1 MLVRPTDQRAN
12 KARMSRSR
20 QQYAIPLYADNA
32 LPASIIA
39 YMTAT
44 PPRGLDADLA
54 RKRLHE
60 EGPNE
65 LGLSQ
70 RRTLR
75 DILLDVL
82 REPMFLL
89 LLGAGAIYFAM
100 GDSHEALILLTF
112 VFIIMGMT
120 AIQERRTDN
129 ALAALRD
136 MSSPRA
142 LVIRSGEAQRI
153 AGRDVVREDVL
164 VLAEGDRI
172 PADGTLLEA
181 HELATNESMLTGE
194 SESVTKKSGDMVYA
208 GTLVVAGQ
216 GVVLVTATA
225 HRTEM
230 GRIGKSLDSIAITPS
245 PLREEMGRL
254 TRRLAS
260 FGIAL
265 SCGLVLLFWL
275 LRGGWM
281 DALLAGIALA
291 MSLLPQEFAVIM
303 IIFMAMAARRL
314 AAQQVLT
321 RRLNSIETLG
331 ETSVLCVD
339 KTGTLTENRM
349 RVAVLYTD
357 RQAMDVGQPL
367 STSGASGA
375 SGTVTQSIA
384 LAEPLPDPHLELLEY
399 AVLASEISPH
409 DPMEQAFHHMAGVHL
424 SETNRLHPD
433 WHLAREYELS
443 PQLFAMTHLWQSGL
457 GLHDIVA
464 AKGAPEAVAELC
476 TLSDALRDE
485 IAVQA
490 AAMADRGLRV
500 LGVAKAV
507 HLCGHPWP
515 EHQQAFD
522 FQWLGLIALAD
533 PLREEVP
540 NAVAQCLRAGIR
552 VVMITGDHPRTAQAI
567 ARQAGIHSE
576 GIITGSEII
585 NLSQDQLAERAA
597 RINIFARIRPAQK
610 LALVEALKAQGHV
623 VAMTGDGVN
632 DAPALKAAHIGI
644 AMGQR
649 GTDVAREAASLVLL
663 KDDFNSI
670 VQAIRMGR
678 RTFANMRQAMI
689 YTLAVHIPIAGLALL
704 PVLFGLPLILAPLH
718 IAFLEL
724 VIDPACSIVFEA
736 EEADAD
742 LMNRPPRR
750 DDEALLSAQHIVRG
764 LAYGSLTTVVI
775 FGIYAWLLSQGMTG
789 ATAAT
794 AAFVILVTANAVL
807 ILPSRSA
814 RYEWRQLCS
823 PLTPTSIWV
832 LGVTLMALIA
842 ITCVPVLAQPF
853 RFGSVSVQVWL
864 SCFVCGLLF
873 LPGFQLIKKT
883 ARLVDR
889 SIRASQNR

>member
-1 MLVRPTDQRAN
+1 MRENLTDQRVGSAS
-12 KARMSRSR
+12 MSTSR
-20 QQYAIPLYADNA
+20 PQSETLLYADNA
-32 LPASIIA
+32 LTASILTD
-39 YMTAT
+39 MTAT
-44 PPRGLDADLA
+44 LPRGLDDDLA
-54 RKRLHE
+54 HKRLRE

-70 RRTLR
+70 RRTLL
-75 DILLDVL
+75 DILLEVL

-112 VFIIMGMT
+112 VFMIMGMT
-120 AIQERRTDN
+120 AFQERRTDN

-142 LVIRSGEAQRI
+142 LVIRSGEALRI

-164 VLAEGDRI
+164 ILAEGDRI
-172 PADGTLLEA
+172 PADGLLIDA

-194 SESVTKKSGDMVYA
+194 SESVMKKSGDKVYA

-216 GVVLVTATA
+216 GVIEVTATA
-225 HRTEM
+225 HHTEM
-230 GRIGKSLDSIAITPS
+230 GRIGKSLESIAITPS

-254 TRRLAS
+254 TRRLAT

-275 LRGGWM
+275 LRGGWL

-357 RQAMDVGQPL
+357 NRAIDVSLPL
-367 STSGASGA
+367 SASLSA
-375 SGTVTQSIA
+375 
-384 LAEPLPDPHLELLEY
+384 PLPDTHLELLEY
-399 AVLASEISPH
+399 AVLASEITPH
-409 DPMEQAFHHMAGVHL
+409 DPMEQAFHRMASAHL
-424 SETNRLHPD
+424 SDTNRLHPD
-433 WHLAREYELS
+433 WRLAREYELS
-443 PQLFAMTHLWQSGL
+443 PQLLAMTHLWQSGL

-476 TLSDALRDE
+476 ALSEILRDE
-485 IAVQA
+485 IAAQA
-490 AAMADRGLRV
+490 AAMADQGLRV
-500 LGVAKAV
+500 LGVAKAR
-507 HLCGHPWP
+507 HLCEHPWP
-515 EHQQAFD
+515 EQQQAFD
-522 FQWLGLIALAD
+522 FEWMGLIALAD

-540 NAVAQCLRAGIR
+540 DAVAQCLRAGIR
-552 VVMITGDHPRTAQAI
+552 VVMITGDHPRTALAI
-567 ARQAGIHSE
+567 ARQAGIQST
-576 GIITGSEII
+576 GIIIGNEIMGM
-585 NLSQDQLAERAA
+585 SQDELAHRAA
-597 RINIFARIRPAQK
+597 TINVFARIRPAQK

-663 KDDFNSI
+663 KDDFDSI

-742 LMNRPPRR
+742 LMAHPPRHS
-750 DDEALLSAQHIVRG
+750 DEALLSGQHIVRG
-764 LAYGSLTTVVI
+764 VVYGSLTTTVI
-775 FGIYAWLLSQGMTG
+775 FGIYAWLLSHEFAA

-794 AAFVILVTANAVL
+794 AAFVILVTANAAL

-814 RYEWRQLCS
+814 RKEWQRLWYQ
-823 PLTPTSIWV
+823 LTPTSLWV
-832 LGVTLMALIA
+832 LGITLLALAA
-842 ITCVPVLAQPF
+842 ITCIPVLAQPF
-853 RFGSVSVQVWL
+853 RFTPMSAQAWLGSF
-864 SCFVCGLLF
+864 FVGLLM
-873 LPGFQLIKKT
+873 LPCFQVIKNIGLHFS
-883 ARLVDR
+883 RR
-889 SIRASQNR
+889 

>member
-1 MLVRPTDQRAN
+1 
-12 KARMSRSR
+12 
-20 QQYAIPLYADNA
+20 
-32 LPASIIA
+32 
-39 YMTAT
+39 MT
-44 PPRGLDADLA
+44 PSLPRGLDADFA

-70 RRTLR
+70 RRTLS
-75 DILLDVL
+75 DILLEVV

-112 VFIIMGMT
+112 VFMIMGMT
-120 AIQERRTDN
+120 AFQERRTDN

-142 LVIRSGEAQRI
+142 LVIRSGETLRI

-164 VLAEGDRI
+164 LLAEGDRI
-172 PADGTLLEA
+172 PADGLLIDA

-194 SESVTKKSGDMVYA
+194 SESVMKKSGDKVYA

-216 GVVLVTATA
+216 GAVQVTATA
-225 HRTEM
+225 HHTEM
-230 GRIGKSLDSIAITPS
+230 GRIGKSLESIAITPS

-254 TRRLAS
+254 TRRLATFS
-260 FGIAL
+260 IAL
-265 SCGLVLLFWL
+265 SCWLVLLFWL
-275 LRGGWM
+275 LRGGWL

-314 AAQQVLT
+314 AAQKVLT

-349 RVAVLYTD
+349 RVAVLCAD
-357 RQAMDVGQPL
+357 NRAIDVSQPL
-367 STSGASGA
+367 SGSLSGSLSAS
-375 SGTVTQSIA
+375 
-384 LAEPLPDPHLELLEY
+384 LPDTHLELLEY
-399 AVLASEISPH
+399 AILASEIAPH
-409 DPMEQAFHHMAGVHL
+409 DPMEQAFHRMAGAHL
-424 SETNRLHPD
+424 SDTNRLHPD
-433 WHLAREYELS
+433 WRLAREYELS
-443 PQLFAMTHLWQSGL
+443 PQLLAMTHLWQSGF
-457 GLHDIVA
+457 GLHDVVA

-476 TLSDALRDE
+476 ALSENLHDE
-485 IAVQA
+485 IATQA
-490 AAMADRGLRV
+490 AAMADQGLRV

-507 HLCGHPWP
+507 HIAGHPWP
-515 EHQQAFD
+515 ENQQAFD

-567 ARQAGIHSE
+567 ARQAGIQSE
-576 GIITGSEII
+576 GIITGSEI
-585 NLSQDQLAERAA
+585 LGMSQDELADRAA
-597 RINIFARIRPAQK
+597 TINIFARIRPAQK

-663 KDDFNSI
+663 KDDFDSI

-750 DDEALLSAQHIVRG
+750 SDEALLSGQYIWRSV
-764 LAYGSLTTVVI
+764 AYGSLTTVFI
-775 FGIYAWLLSQGMTG
+775 FSIYAWLLSQEIAA

-794 AAFVILVTANAVL
+794 AAFVILVTANSAL

-814 RYEWRQLCS
+814 RTEWHRLWYH
-823 PLTPTSIWV
+823 LTPTSVWV
-832 LGVTLMALIA
+832 LGITLLALVA
-842 ITCVPVLAQPF
+842 ITCIPVLAQPF
-853 RFGSVSVQVWL
+853 RFTPMSGQAWLGS
-864 SCFVCGLLF
+864 FFIGLLL
-873 LPGFQLIKKT
+873 LPCFNIIKKIEPNFSL
-883 ARLVDR
+883 R
-889 SIRASQNR
+889 

>member
-1 MLVRPTDQRAN
+1 MPMTLPDNLAGGTGTSPLQKQRD
-12 KARMSRSR
+12 S
-20 QQYAIPLYADNA
+20 PLYADNA
-32 LPASIIA
+32 LPASIIPD
-39 YMTAT
+39 MTPT

-54 RKRLHE
+54 RTRLHE

-120 AIQERRTDN
+120 AFQERRTDN

-164 VLAEGDRI
+164 LLAEGDRV
-172 PADGTLLEA
+172 PADGLLLDA

-194 SESVTKKSGDMVYA
+194 SESVMKKSGDQVYA

-216 GVVLVTATA
+216 GVVQVTATA

-230 GRIGKSLDSIAITPS
+230 GRIGKSLENIAITPS

-254 TRRLAS
+254 TRRLAT
-260 FGIAL
+260 FGVAL

-275 LRGGWM
+275 LRGGWL
-281 DALLAGIALA
+281 DALLAGISLA

-357 RQAMDVGQPL
+357 HQAIHVSQSL
-367 STSGASGA
+367 FTSRSLP
-375 SGTVTQSIA
+375 QSIT
-384 LAEPLPDPHLELLEY
+384 LSETLPDTHLELLEY

-409 DPMEQAFHHMAGVHL
+409 DPMEQAFHHMAGMHL

-433 WHLAREYELS
+433 WRLAREYELS
-443 PQLFAMTHLWQSGL
+443 PQLLAMTHLWQSGL
-457 GLHDIVA
+457 GLHDVVA

-476 TLSDALRDE
+476 ALSEALRDE
-485 IAVQA
+485 IAAQA
-490 AAMADRGLRV
+490 AAMADQGLRV

-585 NLSQDQLAERAA
+585 SLSQDELAERAA

-649 GTDVAREAASLVLL
+649 GTDVAREAAALVLL

-724 VIDPACSIVFEA
+724 VIDPACSVVFEA

-742 LMNRPPRR
+742 LMNRPPRHS
-750 DDEALLSAQHIVRG
+750 DEALLSAQHLFRG
-764 LAYGSLTTVVI
+764 LAYGSFTTAVI
-775 FGIYAWLLSQGMTG
+775 FGIYAWLLSQETAA

-794 AAFVILVTANAVL
+794 AAFVILVTANAAL
-807 ILPSRSA
+807 IMPSRSA
-814 RYEWRQLCS
+814 RTEWKRLWY
-823 PLTPTSIWV
+823 PLTPTSLWV
-832 LGVTLMALIA
+832 LGITLLALAA
-842 ITCVPVLAQPF
+842 ITSIPMLAQPF
-853 RFGSVSVQVWL
+853 RFASMSAQAWL
-864 SCFVCGLLF
+864 ASFLIGLLL
-873 LPGFQLIKKT
+873 LPCFQVIKKIG
-883 ARLVDR
+883 LG
-889 SIRASQNR
+889 IK

>member
-1 MLVRPTDQRAN
+1 MELKLSGKPAERA
-12 KARMSRSR
+12 RLSRLQPQSD
-20 QQYAIPLYADNA
+20 IPLYADNA
-32 LPASIIA
+32 LPASIIHL
-39 YMTAT
+39 MTPT
-44 PPRGLDADLA
+44 QPRGLDADLA
-54 RKRLHE
+54 RQRLHQ

-75 DILLDVL
+75 DILLEVL

-100 GDSHEALILLTF
+100 GDTHEALILLAF

-120 AIQERRTDN
+120 AFQERRTDN

-142 LVIRSGEAQRI
+142 LVIRSGQAQRI

-172 PADGTLLEA
+172 PADGLLIDA

-194 SESVTKKSGDMVYA
+194 SESVMKKSGDKVYA

-225 HRTEM
+225 HHTEM
-230 GRIGKSLDSIAITPS
+230 GRIGKSLESIAITPS

-254 TRRLAS
+254 TRWLAT

-275 LRGGWM
+275 LRGSWL

-357 RQAMDVGQPL
+357 QQAIDVSQPL
-367 STSGASGA
+367 SASLTA
-375 SGTVTQSIA
+375 PLTVPLTA
-384 LAEPLPDPHLELLEY
+384 PLPDTHLELLEY

-433 WHLAREYELS
+433 WRLAREYELS

-476 TLSDALRDE
+476 ALSETLRDE
-485 IAVQA
+485 IAAQA
-490 AAMADRGLRV
+490 AAMADQGLRV

-507 HLCGHPWP
+507 HLCGRPWP

-576 GIITGSEII
+576 GIITGSEIVS
-585 NLSQDQLAERAA
+585 LSQDELAERAA
-597 RINIFARIRPAQK
+597 RINVFARIRPAQK

-736 EEADAD
+736 EEGDAD
-742 LMNRPPRR
+742 LMNRPPRQS
-750 DDEALLSAQHIVRG
+750 DEALLSAQHIFRG
-764 LAYGSLTTVVI
+764 LAYGSFTTAVI
-775 FGIYAWLLSQGMTG
+775 FGIYAWLLSQETAA

-794 AAFVILVTANAVL
+794 AAFVILVTANAAL
-807 ILPSRSA
+807 IMPSRSA
-814 RYEWRQLCS
+814 RTEWQRLWY
-823 PLTPTSIWV
+823 PLTPTSLWV
-832 LGVTLMALIA
+832 LGITLLALAA
-842 ITCVPVLAQPF
+842 ITSIPMLAQPF
-853 RFGSVSVQVWL
+853 RFASMSGQAWL
-864 SCFVCGLLF
+864 SSFLIGLLL
-873 LPGFQLIKKT
+873 LPCFQVIKKIG
-883 ARLVDR
+883 LG
-889 SIRASQNR
+889 IK

>member
-1 MLVRPTDQRAN
+1 MTP
-12 KARMSRSR
+12 
-20 QQYAIPLYADNA
+20 PL
-32 LPASIIA
+32 
-39 YMTAT
+39 
-44 PPRGLDADLA
+44 PRGLDADFA
-54 RKRLHE
+54 RKRLNE

-70 RRTLR
+70 RRTLA
-75 DILLDVL
+75 DILLEVV

-100 GDSHEALILLTF
+100 GDSHEALMLLSF
-112 VFIIMGMT
+112 VFMIMGMT
-120 AIQERRTDN
+120 AFQERRTDN

-142 LVIRSGEAQRI
+142 VVIRGGEALRI
-153 AGRDVVREDVL
+153 AGREVVREDVL
-164 VLAEGDRI
+164 LLAEGDRI
-172 PADGTLLEA
+172 PADGLLIDA

-194 SESVTKKSGDMVYA
+194 SESVMKKSGDKVYA

-216 GVVLVTATA
+216 GVVQVTATA
-225 HRTEM
+225 HHTEM
-230 GRIGKSLDSIAITPS
+230 GRIGKSLESIAITPS

-254 TRRLAS
+254 TRRLATFS
-260 FGIAL
+260 IAL

-275 LRGGWM
+275 LRGGWL

-314 AAQQVLT
+314 AAQKVLT

-349 RVAVLYTD
+349 RVAALCAD
-357 RQAMDVGQPL
+357 NRAIDVSQPL
-367 STSGASGA
+367 LGSLSGSLSAS
-375 SGTVTQSIA
+375 
-384 LAEPLPDPHLELLEY
+384 LPDTHLELLEY
-399 AVLASEISPH
+399 AILASEIAPH
-409 DPMEQAFHHMAGVHL
+409 DPMEQAFHRMAGAHL
-424 SETNRLHPD
+424 SDTNRLHPD
-433 WHLAREYELS
+433 WRLAREYELS
-443 PQLFAMTHLWQSGL
+443 PQLLAMTHLWQSGV
-457 GLHDIVA
+457 GLHDVVA
-464 AKGAPEAVAELC
+464 AKGAPEAVTELC
-476 TLSDALRDE
+476 ALSDNLRDE
-485 IAVQA
+485 IAMQA
-490 AAMADRGLRV
+490 TAMADQGLRV

-507 HLCGHPWP
+507 HIAGHPWP
-515 EHQQAFD
+515 ENQQAFD

-567 ARQAGIHSE
+567 ARQAGIQSE
-576 GIITGSEII
+576 GIITGSEI
-585 NLSQDQLAERAA
+585 LGMSQDELADRAA
-597 RINIFARIRPAQK
+597 TINIFARIRPAQK

-663 KDDFNSI
+663 KDDFDSI

-750 DDEALLSAQHIVRG
+750 SDEALLSGQYIWRG
-764 LAYGSLTTVVI
+764 VAYGSLTTVFI
-775 FGIYAWLLSQGMTG
+775 FSIYTWLLSQEIVA

-794 AAFVILVTANAVL
+794 AAFVILVTANAAL

-814 RYEWRQLCS
+814 QTEWHRLWYH
-823 PLTPTSIWV
+823 LTPTSVWV
-832 LGVTLMALIA
+832 LGITLLALAA
-842 ITCVPVLAQPF
+842 ITCIPMLAQPF
-853 RFGSVSVQVWL
+853 RFTPMSGQAWLGS
-864 SCFVCGLLF
+864 FFIGLLL
-873 LPGFQLIKKT
+873 LPCFNIIKKIELHFSL
-883 ARLVDR
+883 R
-889 SIRASQNR
+889 

>member
-1 MLVRPTDQRAN
+1 MTP
-12 KARMSRSR
+12 
-20 QQYAIPLYADNA
+20 PL
-32 LPASIIA
+32 
-39 YMTAT
+39 
-44 PPRGLDADLA
+44 PRGLDNQFA
-54 RKRLHE
+54 RRRLHE

-65 LGLSQ
+65 LGMSQ
-70 RRTLR
+70 RRTLL
-75 DILLDVL
+75 DILLEVL

-120 AIQERRTDN
+120 AFQERRTDN

-142 LVIRSGEAQRI
+142 LVIRGGEAQRI

-164 VLAEGDRI
+164 ILAEGDRI
-172 PADGTLLEA
+172 PADGLLIDA

-194 SESVTKKSGDMVYA
+194 SESVMKNIGDKVYA

-216 GVVLVTATA
+216 GVVQVSATG
-225 HRTEM
+225 HHTEM
-230 GRIGKSLDSIAITPS
+230 GRIGKSLESIAITPS
-245 PLREEMGRL
+245 PLREEMNRL
-254 TRRLAS
+254 TRRLAT
-260 FGIAL
+260 FGVAL

-275 LRGGWM
+275 LRGGWL

-349 RVAVLYTD
+349 RVAVLCTD
-357 RQAMDVGQPL
+357 NRAIDVSQPV
-367 STSGASGA
+367 SASG
-375 SGTVTQSIA
+375 S
-384 LAEPLPDPHLELLEY
+384 LPLPDTHLELLEY
-399 AVLASEISPH
+399 AVLASEIAPH
-409 DPMEQAFHHMAGVHL
+409 DPMEQAFHRMAGAHL
-424 SETNRLHPD
+424 SDTNRLHPD

-443 PQLFAMTHLWQSGL
+443 PQLLAMTHVWQSGY
-457 GLHDIVA
+457 GLHDIAA

-476 TLSDALRDE
+476 ALSEVLCDE
-485 IAVQA
+485 IAAQA

-500 LGVAKAV
+500 LGVAKALHV
-507 HLCGHPWP
+507 SAHPWP
-515 EHQQAFD
+515 DQQQSFD

-540 NAVAQCLRAGIR
+540 EAVAQCQRAGIR
-552 VVMITGDHPRTAQAI
+552 VVMITGDHPRTALAI
-567 ARQAGIHSE
+567 ARQAGIQSD
-576 GIITGSEII
+576 GIITGTEILSMSQSE
-585 NLSQDQLAERAA
+585 LADRAA
-597 RINIFARIRPAQK
+597 TINVFARIRPAQK
-610 LALVEALKAQGHV
+610 LALVEALKSQGHV

-736 EEADAD
+736 EKADAE
-742 LMNRPPRR
+742 LMKRPPRQS
-750 DDEALLSAQHIVRG
+750 DEALLSAQHIVR
-764 LAYGSLTTVVI
+764 AVTYGSLTTAAI
-775 FGIYAWLLSQGMTG
+775 FGIYAWLLSQEIAA

-794 AAFVILVTANAVL
+794 AAFVILVTANAIL

-814 RYEWRQLCS
+814 RTEWQRLWY

-832 LGVTLMALIA
+832 LSITLLALAA
-842 ITCVPVLAQPF
+842 ITCIPMLAQPF
-853 RFGSVSVQVWL
+853 RFTPMSAQAWLGSLCIGVL
-864 SCFVCGLLF
+864 LLPCFHV
-873 LPGFQLIKKT
+873 IKNIGQRITSK
-883 ARLVDR
+883 
-889 SIRASQNR
+889 

>member
-1 MLVRPTDQRAN
+1 
-12 KARMSRSR
+12 
-20 QQYAIPLYADNA
+20 
-32 LPASIIA
+32 
-39 YMTAT
+39 MTAT
-44 PPRGLDADLA
+44 LPRGLDADCA

-70 RRTLR
+70 RRTLT
-75 DILLDVL
+75 DILLEVV

-100 GDSHEALILLTF
+100 GDGHEALILLTF
-112 VFIIMGMT
+112 VFMIMGMT
-120 AIQERRTDN
+120 AFQERRTDN

-142 LVIRSGEAQRI
+142 LVIRSGESQRI

-164 VLAEGDRI
+164 ILAEGDRI
-172 PADGTLLEA
+172 PADGTLMDA

-194 SESVTKKSGDMVYA
+194 SESVMKKSGDKVYA

-216 GVVLVTATA
+216 GVVQVTATA
-225 HRTEM
+225 HHTEM
-230 GRIGKSLDSIAITPS
+230 GRIGKSLESIAITPS
-245 PLREEMGRL
+245 PLREEMSRL

-275 LRGGWM
+275 LRGGWL

-349 RVAVLYTD
+349 RVAALCAD
-357 RQAMDVGQPL
+357 NRAIDVSQPWSGSL
-367 STSGASGA
+367 SA
-375 SGTVTQSIA
+375 
-384 LAEPLPDPHLELLEY
+384 PLPDAHLELLEY
-399 AVLASEISPH
+399 AILASEIAPH
-409 DPMEQAFHHMAGVHL
+409 DPMEQAFHRMAGAHL
-424 SETNRLHPD
+424 SDTNRLHPD
-433 WHLAREYELS
+433 WRLAREYELS
-443 PQLFAMTHLWQSGL
+443 PQLLAMTHLWQSGF

-464 AKGAPEAVAELC
+464 AKGAPETVAELC
-476 TLSDALRDE
+476 ALSEIVRDE
-485 IAVQA
+485 IAMQA
-490 AAMADRGLRV
+490 AAMADQGLRV

-507 HLCGHPWP
+507 HICGHPWP
-515 EHQQAFD
+515 EDQQAFD

-540 NAVAQCLRAGIR
+540 NAVEQCLRAGIR

-567 ARQAGIHSE
+567 ARQAGIQST

-585 NLSQDQLAERAA
+585 HMSQDELAERAA
-597 RINIFARIRPAQK
+597 TINIFARIRPAQK

-663 KDDFNSI
+663 KDDFDSI

-742 LMNRPPRR
+742 LMNRPPRQS
-750 DDEALLSAQHIVRG
+750 DEALLSRQHIFRG
-764 LAYGSLTTVVI
+764 LAYGSLTTAVV
-775 FGIYAWLLSQGMTG
+775 FGIYTWLLSQEITA

-794 AAFVILVTANAVL
+794 ASFVILVTANAAL

-814 RYEWRQLCS
+814 RTEWQRLLLQ
-823 PLTPTSIWV
+823 LTPTSLWV
-832 LGVTLMALIA
+832 LGITLLALAA
-842 ITCVPVLAQPF
+842 ITCIPVLAQPF
-853 RFGSVSVQVWL
+853 RFAPLSVQAWL
-864 SCFVCGLLF
+864 SSFFIGLLL
-873 LPGFQLIKKT
+873 LPCFNIIKKIGLSFSL
-883 ARLVDR
+883 R
-889 SIRASQNR
+889 

>member
-1 MLVRPTDQRAN
+1 MTP
-12 KARMSRSR
+12 
-20 QQYAIPLYADNA
+20 PL
-32 LPASIIA
+32 
-39 YMTAT
+39 
-44 PPRGLDADLA
+44 PRGLDTEYAL
-54 RKRLHE
+54 RRLRE

-70 RRTLR
+70 RRTLL
-75 DILLDVL
+75 DVLLDVL

-100 GDSHEALILLTF
+100 GDTHEAVILLTF
-112 VFIIMGMT
+112 VFMIMGMT
-120 AIQERRTDN
+120 AFQERRTDN

-142 LVIRSGEAQRI
+142 LVIRSGEPHRV

-172 PADGTLLEA
+172 PADGLLIDA

-194 SESVTKKSGDMVYA
+194 SESVLKNVGDKVYA

-216 GVVLVTATA
+216 GVVQVTATA
-225 HRTEM
+225 HQTEM
-230 GRIGKSLDSIAITPS
+230 GRIGKSLESIAITPS
-245 PLREEMGRL
+245 PLREEMIRL
-254 TRRLAS
+254 TRRLATIS
-260 FGIAL
+260 VAL

-275 LRGGWM
+275 LRGGWL

-349 RVAVLYTD
+349 RVAVLCTD
-357 RQAMDVGQPL
+357 NRAIDVSQPL
-367 STSGASGA
+367 SVSLP
-375 SGTVTQSIA
+375 V
-384 LAEPLPDPHLELLEY
+384 PLPDTHLELLEY
-399 AVLASEISPH
+399 AVLASEIAPH
-409 DPMEQAFHHMAGVHL
+409 DPMEQAFHRMAGAHL
-424 SETNRLHPD
+424 SDTNRLHPD
-433 WHLAREYELS
+433 WRLAREYELS
-443 PQLFAMTHLWQSGL
+443 PQLLAMTHLWQSDYGR
-457 GLHDIVA
+457 HDIVA

-476 TLSDALRDE
+476 ELSEVLRDD
-485 IAVQA
+485 IAAQA
-490 AAMADRGLRV
+490 AAMADQGLRV
-500 LGVAKAV
+500 LGVAKALHV
-507 HLCGHPWP
+507 SGHPWP
-515 EHQQAFD
+515 DQQQAFD
-522 FQWLGLIALAD
+522 FQWVGLIALAD

-540 NAVAQCLRAGIR
+540 DAVAQCLRAGIR
-552 VVMITGDHPRTAQAI
+552 VVMITGDHPRTALAI
-567 ARQAGIHSE
+567 AQQAGIQSE
-576 GIITGSEII
+576 GIITGSDI
-585 NLSQDQLAERAA
+585 LSMSEDELADRAA
-597 RINIFARIRPAQK
+597 RINVFARIRPAQK
-610 LALVEALKAQGHV
+610 LALVEALKSQGHV

-663 KDDFNSI
+663 KDDFDSI
-670 VQAIRMGR
+670 VQAICMGR

-704 PVLFGLPLILAPLH
+704 PVLFGLPLILMPLH

-742 LMNRPPRR
+742 LMNRPPRQS
-750 DDEALLSAQHIVRG
+750 DEALLSGRHIFRG
-764 LAYGSLTTVVI
+764 VAYGSLTTAAI
-775 FGIYAWLLSQGMTG
+775 FGIYAWLLSQEISA

-814 RYEWRQLCS
+814 RTEWQRLWY

-832 LGVTLMALIA
+832 LSITLLALAA
-842 ITCVPVLAQPF
+842 ITCVPMLAQPF
-853 RFGSVSVQVWL
+853 RFTPMNAQAWLGSLLIGVML
-864 SCFVCGLLF
+864 LPCFH
-873 LPGFQLIKKT
+873 LIK
-883 ARLVDR
+883 
-889 SIRASQNR
+889 SIELRFSRR

>member
-1 MLVRPTDQRAN
+1 
-12 KARMSRSR
+12 
-20 QQYAIPLYADNA
+20 
-32 LPASIIA
+32 
-39 YMTAT
+39 
-44 PPRGLDADLA
+44 
-54 RKRLHE
+54 
-60 EGPNE
+60 
-65 LGLSQ
+65 
-70 RRTLR
+70 
-75 DILLDVL
+75 
-82 REPMFLL
+82 
-89 LLGAGAIYFAM
+89 
-100 GDSHEALILLTF
+100 
-112 VFIIMGMT
+112 
-120 AIQERRTDN
+120 
-129 ALAALRD
+129 
-136 MSSPRA
+136 
-142 LVIRSGEAQRI
+142 
-153 AGRDVVREDVL
+153 DVL

-172 PADGTLLEA
+172 PADGMLIDA

-194 SESVTKKSGDMVYA
+194 SESVTKKSGDIVYA

-225 HRTEM
+225 HHTEM
-230 GRIGKSLDSIAITPS
+230 GRICKSLESIAITPS
-245 PLREEMGRL
+245 PLREEMSHL
-254 TRRLAS
+254 TRRLAG

-275 LRGGWM
+275 LRGGWL

-349 RVAVLYTD
+349 RVAVLCTD
-357 RQAMDVGQPL
+357 RQAIDVGQLVP
-367 STSGASGA
+367 AY
-375 SGTVTQSIA
+375 GTVTHSIA
-384 LAEPLPDPHLELLEY
+384 LAEPLPDTHLELLEY

-409 DPMEQAFHHMAGVHL
+409 DPTEQAFHHMAGVHL

-443 PQLFAMTHLWQSGL
+443 PQLFAMTHLWQLGL

-476 TLSDALRDE
+476 ALSETLRNE
-485 IAVQA
+485 IAAQA
-490 AAMADRGLRV
+490 AAMADQGLRV

-515 EHQQAFD
+515 DHQQAFD

-576 GIITGSEII
+576 GIITGGEIVS
-585 NLSQDQLAERAA
+585 LSQDELAERAA

-649 GTDVAREAASLVLL
+649 GTDVASEAVALVLL
-663 KDDFNSI
+663 KYDFNSI

-689 YTLAVHIPIAGLALL
+689 YTLAVQIPIAGLALL

-742 LMNRPPRR
+742 LMNCPPRQS
-750 DDEALLSAQHIVRG
+750 DEALLSAQHIVRG
-764 LAYGSLTTVVI
+764 LAYGSFTTVVI
-775 FGIYAWLLSQGMTG
+775 FGIYAWLLSQEMAD

-823 PLTPTSIWV
+823 PLTSTSIWV
-832 LGVTLMALIA
+832 LGDTLMSLIA

-853 RFGSVSVQVWL
+853 RFGSISAQVWL
-864 SCFVCGLLF
+864 VCFVFGLLF
-873 LPGFQLIKKT
+873 LPLFQVIKQT
-883 ARLVDR
+883 TRHVDR
-889 SIRASQNR
+889 G

>member
-1 MLVRPTDQRAN
+1 MTQCATVREHV
-12 KARMSRSR
+12 
-20 QQYAIPLYADNA
+20 AIRLHLKQSDTPPHVGNTLTASAITHMPPPL
-32 LPASIIA
+32 
-39 YMTAT
+39 
-44 PPRGLDADLA
+44 PRGLDADFA

-70 RRTLR
+70 RRTLA
-75 DILLDVL
+75 DILLEVV

-112 VFIIMGMT
+112 VFMIMGMT
-120 AIQERRTDN
+120 AFQERRTDN

-142 LVIRSGEAQRI
+142 VVIRGGEALRI

-164 VLAEGDRI
+164 LLAEGDRI
-172 PADGTLLEA
+172 PADGLLIDA

-194 SESVTKKSGDMVYA
+194 SESVMKKSGDKVYA

-216 GVVLVTATA
+216 GVVQVTATA
-225 HRTEM
+225 HHTEM
-230 GRIGKSLDSIAITPS
+230 GRIGKSLESIAITPS

-254 TRRLAS
+254 TRRLAT

-275 LRGGWM
+275 LRGGWL

-314 AAQQVLT
+314 AAQKVLT

-349 RVAVLYTD
+349 RVAALCAD
-357 RQAMDVGQPL
+357 NRAIDVNQPL
-367 STSGASGA
+367 SGSLSGSLSAS
-375 SGTVTQSIA
+375 
-384 LAEPLPDPHLELLEY
+384 LPDTHLELLEY
-399 AVLASEISPH
+399 AILASEIAPH
-409 DPMEQAFHHMAGVHL
+409 DPMEQAFHRMAGAHL
-424 SETNRLHPD
+424 SDTNRLHPD
-433 WHLAREYELS
+433 WRLAREYELS
-443 PQLFAMTHLWQSGL
+443 PQLLAMTHLWQSGV
-457 GLHDIVA
+457 GLHDVVA

-476 TLSDALRDE
+476 ALSEILRDE
-485 IAVQA
+485 IATQA
-490 AAMADRGLRV
+490 AAMADQGLRV

-507 HLCGHPWP
+507 HTAGHPWP
-515 EHQQAFD
+515 ENQQAFD

-567 ARQAGIHSE
+567 ARQAGIQSE
-576 GIITGSEII
+576 GIITGSEI
-585 NLSQDQLAERAA
+585 LGMSQDELADRAA
-597 RINIFARIRPAQK
+597 TINIFARIRPAQK

-663 KDDFNSI
+663 KDDFDSI

-750 DDEALLSAQHIVRG
+750 SDEALLSGQYIWRSV
-764 LAYGSLTTVVI
+764 AYGSLTTVFI
-775 FGIYAWLLSQGMTG
+775 FSIYTWLLSQEIAA
-789 ATAAT
+789 ATVAT
-794 AAFVILVTANAVL
+794 AAFVILVTANAAL

-814 RYEWRQLCS
+814 RTEWHRLWYH
-823 PLTPTSIWV
+823 LTPTSVWV
-832 LGVTLMALIA
+832 LGITLLALVA
-842 ITCVPVLAQPF
+842 ITCIPVLAQPF
-853 RFGSVSVQVWL
+853 RFTPMSGQAWLGSFL
-864 SCFVCGLLF
+864 IGLLL
-873 LPGFQLIKKT
+873 LPCFNIIKKFELHFSP
-883 ARLVDR
+883 R
-889 SIRASQNR
+889 

>member
-1 MLVRPTDQRAN
+1 MTP
-12 KARMSRSR
+12 
-20 QQYAIPLYADNA
+20 PL
-32 LPASIIA
+32 
-39 YMTAT
+39 
-44 PPRGLDADLA
+44 PRGLDADFA
-54 RKRLHE
+54 RKRLHK

-70 RRTLR
+70 RRTLA
-75 DILLDVL
+75 DILLEVV

-100 GDSHEALILLTF
+100 GDSHEALMLLSF
-112 VFIIMGMT
+112 VFMIMGMT
-120 AIQERRTDN
+120 AFQERRTDN

-142 LVIRSGEAQRI
+142 VVIRGGEALRI

-164 VLAEGDRI
+164 LLAEGDRI
-172 PADGTLLEA
+172 PADGLLIDA

-194 SESVTKKSGDMVYA
+194 SESVMKKSGDKVYA

-216 GVVLVTATA
+216 GVVQVTATA
-225 HRTEM
+225 HHTEM
-230 GRIGKSLDSIAITPS
+230 GRIGKSLESIAITPS

-254 TRRLAS
+254 TRRLATFS
-260 FGIAL
+260 IAL

-275 LRGGWM
+275 LRGGWL

-314 AAQQVLT
+314 AAQKVLT

-349 RVAVLYTD
+349 RVAALCAD
-357 RQAMDVGQPL
+357 SQAIDVSQPL
-367 STSGASGA
+367 SGSLSGSLSAS
-375 SGTVTQSIA
+375 
-384 LAEPLPDPHLELLEY
+384 LPDTHLELLEY
-399 AVLASEISPH
+399 AILASEIAPH
-409 DPMEQAFHHMAGVHL
+409 DPMEQAFHRMAGAHL
-424 SETNRLHPD
+424 SDTNRLHPD
-433 WHLAREYELS
+433 WRLAREYELS
-443 PQLFAMTHLWQSGL
+443 PQLLAMTHLWQSGV
-457 GLHDIVA
+457 GLHDVVA

-476 TLSDALRDE
+476 ALSENLRDE
-485 IAVQA
+485 IATQA
-490 AAMADRGLRV
+490 AAMADQGLRV

-507 HLCGHPWP
+507 HIAGHPWP
-515 EHQQAFD
+515 ENQQAFD

-540 NAVAQCLRAGIR
+540 KAVAQCLRAGIR

-567 ARQAGIHSE
+567 ARQAGIQSD
-576 GIITGSEII
+576 GIITGSEI
-585 NLSQDQLAERAA
+585 LGMSQDELADRAA
-597 RINIFARIRPAQK
+597 TINIFARIRPAQK
-610 LALVEALKAQGHV
+610 LALVEALKSQGHV

-663 KDDFNSI
+663 KDDFDSI
-670 VQAIRMGR
+670 VKAIRMGR

-750 DDEALLSAQHIVRG
+750 SDEALLSGQYIWRG
-764 LAYGSLTTVVI
+764 VAYGSLTTVFI
-775 FGIYAWLLSQGMTG
+775 FSIYTWLLSQEIVA

-794 AAFVILVTANAVL
+794 AAFVILVTANAAL

-814 RYEWRQLCS
+814 RTEWHRLWYH
-823 PLTPTSIWV
+823 LTPTSVWV
-832 LGVTLMALIA
+832 LGITLLALAA
-842 ITCVPVLAQPF
+842 ITCIPVLAQPF
-853 RFGSVSVQVWL
+853 RFTPMSGQAWLGS
-864 SCFVCGLLF
+864 FFIGLLL
-873 LPGFQLIKKT
+873 LPCFNIIKKIEPHFSL
-883 ARLVDR
+883 R
-889 SIRASQNR
+889 

>member
-1 MLVRPTDQRAN
+1 MELKLSGKPAERA
-12 KARMSRSR
+12 RLSRLQPQSD
-20 QQYAIPLYADNA
+20 IPLYADNA
-32 LPASIIA
+32 LPASIIHL
-39 YMTAT
+39 MTPT
-44 PPRGLDADLA
+44 QPRGLDADLA
-54 RKRLHE
+54 RQRLHQ

-75 DILLDVL
+75 DILLEVL

-100 GDSHEALILLTF
+100 GDTHEALILLAF
-112 VFIIMGMT
+112 VFIIVGMT
-120 AIQERRTDN
+120 AFQERRTDN

-142 LVIRSGEAQRI
+142 LVIRSGQAQRI

-172 PADGTLLEA
+172 PADGLLIDA

-194 SESVTKKSGDMVYA
+194 SESVMKKSGDKVYA

-225 HRTEM
+225 HHTEM
-230 GRIGKSLDSIAITPS
+230 GRIGKSLESIAITPS

-254 TRRLAS
+254 TRRLAT

-275 LRGGWM
+275 LRGGWL

-357 RQAMDVGQPL
+357 QQAIDVSQPL
-367 STSGASGA
+367 SASLTA
-375 SGTVTQSIA
+375 PLTVPLTA
-384 LAEPLPDPHLELLEY
+384 PLPDTHLELLEY

-424 SETNRLHPD
+424 SETNRLHPE
-433 WHLAREYELS
+433 WRLAREYELS

-476 TLSDALRDE
+476 ALSETLRDE
-485 IAVQA
+485 IAAQA
-490 AAMADRGLRV
+490 AAMADQGLRV

-507 HLCGHPWP
+507 HLCGRPWP

-576 GIITGSEII
+576 GIITGSEIVS
-585 NLSQDQLAERAA
+585 LSQDELAERAA
-597 RINIFARIRPAQK
+597 RINVFARIRPAQK

-742 LMNRPPRR
+742 LMNRPPRQS
-750 DDEALLSAQHIVRG
+750 DEALLSAQHIFRG
-764 LAYGSLTTVVI
+764 LAYGSFITAVI
-775 FGIYAWLLSQGMTG
+775 FGIYAWLLSQETAA

-794 AAFVILVTANAVL
+794 AAFVILVTANAAL
-807 ILPSRSA
+807 IMPSRSA
-814 RYEWRQLCS
+814 RTEWQRLWY
-823 PLTPTSIWV
+823 PLTPTSLWV
-832 LGVTLMALIA
+832 LGITLLALAA
-842 ITCVPVLAQPF
+842 ITSIPMLAQPF
-853 RFGSVSVQVWL
+853 RFASMSAQAWLGSFL
-864 SCFVCGLLF
+864 IGLLL
-873 LPGFQLIKKT
+873 LPCFQVIKKIG
-883 ARLVDR
+883 L
-889 SIRASQNR
+889 SFK

>member
-1 MLVRPTDQRAN
+1 
-12 KARMSRSR
+12 
-20 QQYAIPLYADNA
+20 
-32 LPASIIA
+32 
-39 YMTAT
+39 MTAT
-44 PPRGLDADLA
+44 LPRGLDADCA

-70 RRTLR
+70 RRTLP
-75 DILLDVL
+75 DILLEVV

-100 GDSHEALILLTF
+100 GDSHEALMLLTF
-112 VFIIMGMT
+112 VFMIMGMT
-120 AIQERRTDN
+120 AFQERRTDN

-142 LVIRSGEAQRI
+142 LVIRSGEARRI

-172 PADGTLLEA
+172 PADGTLIDA

-194 SESVTKKSGDMVYA
+194 SESVMKKLGDKVYA

-216 GVVLVTATA
+216 GVVQVTATA
-225 HRTEM
+225 LHTEM
-230 GRIGKSLDSIAITPS
+230 GRIGKSLESIAITPS

-275 LRGGWM
+275 LRGGWL

-314 AAQQVLT
+314 AAQKVLT

-349 RVAVLYTD
+349 RVAALYAD
-357 RQAMDVGQPL
+357 NRAIDVSQPL
-367 STSGASGA
+367 SGSLSA
-375 SGTVTQSIA
+375 
-384 LAEPLPDPHLELLEY
+384 PLPDTHLELLEY
-399 AVLASEISPH
+399 AILASEIAPH
-409 DPMEQAFHHMAGVHL
+409 DPMEQAFHCMAGAHL
-424 SETNRLHPD
+424 SDTNRLHPD
-433 WHLAREYELS
+433 WRLAREYELS
-443 PQLFAMTHLWQSGL
+443 PQLLAMTHLWQSGF
-457 GLHDIVA
+457 GPHDIVA
-464 AKGAPEAVAELC
+464 AKGAPEAIAELC
-476 TLSDALRDE
+476 ALSEILRDE
-485 IAVQA
+485 IATQA
-490 AAMADRGLRV
+490 AAMADQGLRV

-507 HLCGHPWP
+507 HICGHPWP
-515 EHQQAFD
+515 ENQQAFD

-540 NAVAQCLRAGIR
+540 KAVEQCLRAGIR

-567 ARQAGIHSE
+567 ARQAGIQST

-585 NLSQDQLAERAA
+585 SLSPDELADHAA
-597 RINIFARIRPAQK
+597 TINIFARIRPAQK

-663 KDDFNSI
+663 KDDFDSI

-736 EEADAD
+736 EEADVN
-742 LMNRPPRR
+742 LMNRPPRHS
-750 DDEALLSAQHIVRG
+750 DEALLSRQHIFRG
-764 LAYGSLTTVVI
+764 LAYGSLTTAFV
-775 FGIYAWLLSQGMTG
+775 FGIYTWLLSQEITA

-794 AAFVILVTANAVL
+794 AAFVILVTANAAL

-814 RYEWRQLCS
+814 RSEWQRLWYQ
-823 PLTPTSIWV
+823 LTPTSVWV
-832 LGVTLMALIA
+832 LGITLLALAA
-842 ITCVPVLAQPF
+842 ITSIPMLAQPF
-853 RFGSVSVQVWL
+853 RFVPMSGDAWL
-864 SCFVCGLLF
+864 SSFLIGLLL
-873 LPGFQLIKKT
+873 LPCFQIVKKIGL
-883 ARLVDR
+883 RL
-889 SIRASQNR
+889 SHG

>member
-1 MLVRPTDQRAN
+1 
-12 KARMSRSR
+12 
-20 QQYAIPLYADNA
+20 
-32 LPASIIA
+32 
-39 YMTAT
+39 MTAT
-44 PPRGLDADLA
+44 LPRGLDADCA

-70 RRTLR
+70 RRTLP
-75 DILLDVL
+75 DILLEVV

-100 GDSHEALILLTF
+100 GDSHEALMLLTF
-112 VFIIMGMT
+112 VFMIMGMT
-120 AIQERRTDN
+120 AFQERRTDN

-142 LVIRSGEAQRI
+142 LVIRSGEARRI

-172 PADGTLLEA
+172 PADGTLIDA

-194 SESVTKKSGDMVYA
+194 SESVMKKLGDKVYA

-216 GVVLVTATA
+216 GVVQVTATA
-225 HRTEM
+225 LHTEM
-230 GRIGKSLDSIAITPS
+230 GRIGKSLESIAITPS

-275 LRGGWM
+275 LRGGWL

-314 AAQQVLT
+314 AAQKVLT

-349 RVAVLYTD
+349 RVAALYAD
-357 RQAMDVGQPL
+357 NRAIDVSQPL
-367 STSGASGA
+367 SGSLSA
-375 SGTVTQSIA
+375 
-384 LAEPLPDPHLELLEY
+384 PLPDTHLELLEY
-399 AVLASEISPH
+399 AILASEIAPH
-409 DPMEQAFHHMAGVHL
+409 DPMEQAFHCMAGAHL
-424 SETNRLHPD
+424 SDTNRLHPD
-433 WHLAREYELS
+433 WRLAREYELS
-443 PQLFAMTHLWQSGL
+443 PQLLAMTHLWQSGF
-457 GLHDIVA
+457 GPHDIVA
-464 AKGAPEAVAELC
+464 AKGAPEAIAELC
-476 TLSDALRDE
+476 ALSEILRDE
-485 IAVQA
+485 IATQA
-490 AAMADRGLRV
+490 AAMADQGLRV

-507 HLCGHPWP
+507 HICGHPWP
-515 EHQQAFD
+515 ENQQAFD

-540 NAVAQCLRAGIR
+540 KAVEQCLRAGIR

-567 ARQAGIHSE
+567 ARQAGIQST

-585 NLSQDQLAERAA
+585 SLSPDELADHAA
-597 RINIFARIRPAQK
+597 TINIFARIRPAQK

-663 KDDFNSI
+663 KDDFDSI

-736 EEADAD
+736 EEADAN
-742 LMNRPPRR
+742 LMNRPPRHS
-750 DDEALLSAQHIVRG
+750 DEALLSRQHIFRG
-764 LAYGSLTTVVI
+764 LAYGSLTTAFV
-775 FGIYAWLLSQGMTG
+775 FGIYTWLLSQEITA

-794 AAFVILVTANAVL
+794 AAFVILVTANAAL

-814 RYEWRQLCS
+814 RSEWQRLWHQ
-823 PLTPTSIWV
+823 LTPTSVWV
-832 LGVTLMALIA
+832 LGITLLALAA
-842 ITCVPVLAQPF
+842 ITSIPMLAQPF
-853 RFGSVSVQVWL
+853 RFVPMSGDAWL
-864 SCFVCGLLF
+864 SSFLVGLLL
-873 LPGFQLIKKT
+873 LPCFQIVKKIGL
-883 ARLVDR
+883 RL
-889 SIRASQNR
+889 SHG

>member
-1 MLVRPTDQRAN
+1 MRRVSARIELELSGKPAGNARLGRLRPQSTVP
-12 KARMSRSR
+12 S
-20 QQYAIPLYADNA
+20 YADNA
-32 LPASIIA
+32 LPARIIPD
-39 YMTAT
+39 MTPT
-44 PPRGLDADLA
+44 LPRGLDADLA
-54 RKRLHE
+54 RKRLHK

-89 LLGAGAIYFAM
+89 LLGAGAVYFGM
-100 GDSHEALILLTF
+100 GDTHEALILLAF

-120 AIQERRTDN
+120 AFQERRTDN

-142 LVIRSGEAQRI
+142 LVIRSGKAQRI

-172 PADGTLLEA
+172 PADGMLIDA

-194 SESVTKKSGDMVYA
+194 SESVTKKSGDIVYA

-216 GVVLVTATA
+216 GVILVTATA
-225 HRTEM
+225 HHTEM
-230 GRIGKSLDSIAITPS
+230 GRIGKSLESITITPS
-245 PLREEMGRL
+245 PLREEMSHL
-254 TRRLAS
+254 TRRLAG
-260 FGIAL
+260 FAIAL

-275 LRGGWM
+275 LRGGWL

-357 RQAMDVGQPL
+357 RQAIDV
-367 STSGASGA
+367 
-375 SGTVTQSIA
+375 
-384 LAEPLPDPHLELLEY
+384 
-399 AVLASEISPH
+399 ASEISPH
-409 DPMEQAFHHMAGVHL
+409 DPMEQAFHHMADVHL

-476 TLSDALRDE
+476 ALSETLRNE
-485 IAVQA
+485 IAAQA
-490 AAMADRGLRV
+490 AAMADQGLRV

-515 EHQQAFD
+515 DHQQAFD

-540 NAVAQCLRAGIR
+540 NTVAQCLRAGIR

-576 GIITGSEII
+576 GIITGGEIVS
-585 NLSQDQLAERAA
+585 LSQDELAERAA

-644 AMGQR
+644 AMVQR
-649 GTDVAREAASLVLL
+649 GTDVASEAAALVLL
-663 KDDFNSI
+663 KYDFYSI

-678 RTFANMRQAMI
+678 RTFANMRQAMF

-742 LMNRPPRR
+742 LMNCPPRQS
-750 DDEALLSAQHIVRG
+750 DEALLSAQHIVRA
-764 LAYGSLTTVVI
+764 LAYGSITTVVI
-775 FGIYAWLLSQGMTG
+775 FGIYAWLLSQEMAD

-823 PLTPTSIWV
+823 PLTSTSLWV
-832 LGVTLMALIA
+832 LGVTLMSLIA

-853 RFGSVSVQVWL
+853 RFGSISTQVWL
-864 SCFVCGLLF
+864 VCFVFGLLF
-873 LPGFQLIKKT
+873 LPLFQVIKQT
-883 ARLVDR
+883 TRLVDR
-889 SIRASQNR
+889 GISASLDR

>member
-1 MLVRPTDQRAN
+1 
-12 KARMSRSR
+12 
-20 QQYAIPLYADNA
+20 
-32 LPASIIA
+32 
-39 YMTAT
+39 MTAT
-44 PPRGLDADLA
+44 LPRGLDADCA

-70 RRTLR
+70 RRTLP
-75 DILLDVL
+75 DILLEVV

-100 GDSHEALILLTF
+100 GDSHEALMLLTF
-112 VFIIMGMT
+112 VFMIMGMT
-120 AIQERRTDN
+120 AFQERRTDN

-142 LVIRSGEAQRI
+142 LVIRSGEARRI

-172 PADGTLLEA
+172 PADGTLIDA

-194 SESVTKKSGDMVYA
+194 SESVMKKLGDKVYA

-216 GVVLVTATA
+216 GVVQVTATA
-225 HRTEM
+225 LHTEM
-230 GRIGKSLDSIAITPS
+230 GRIGKSLESIAITPS

-275 LRGGWM
+275 LRGGWL

-314 AAQQVLT
+314 AAQKVLT

-349 RVAVLYTD
+349 RVAALYAD
-357 RQAMDVGQPL
+357 NRAIDVSQPL
-367 STSGASGA
+367 SGSLSA
-375 SGTVTQSIA
+375 
-384 LAEPLPDPHLELLEY
+384 PLPDTHLELLEY
-399 AVLASEISPH
+399 AILASEIAPH
-409 DPMEQAFHHMAGVHL
+409 DPMEQAFHCMAGAHL

-433 WHLAREYELS
+433 WRLAREYELS
-443 PQLFAMTHLWQSGL
+443 PQLLAMTHLWQSGF
-457 GLHDIVA
+457 GPHDIVA
-464 AKGAPEAVAELC
+464 AKGAPEAIAELC
-476 TLSDALRDE
+476 ALSEILRDE
-485 IAVQA
+485 IATQA
-490 AAMADRGLRV
+490 AAMADQGLRV

-507 HLCGHPWP
+507 HICGHPWP
-515 EHQQAFD
+515 ENQQAFD

-540 NAVAQCLRAGIR
+540 KAVEQCLRAGIR

-567 ARQAGIHSE
+567 ARQAGIQST

-585 NLSQDQLAERAA
+585 SLSPDELADHAA
-597 RINIFARIRPAQK
+597 TINIFARIRPAQK

-649 GTDVAREAASLVLL
+649 GTDVAREASSLVLL
-663 KDDFNSI
+663 KDDFDSI

-736 EEADAD
+736 EEADAN
-742 LMNRPPRR
+742 LMNRPPRHS
-750 DDEALLSAQHIVRG
+750 DEALLSRQHIFRG
-764 LAYGSLTTVVI
+764 LAYGSLTT
-775 FGIYAWLLSQGMTG
+775 
-789 ATAAT
+789 
-794 AAFVILVTANAVL
+794 AFVFGTIPGCCRKKL
-807 ILPSRSA
+807 LPPPRRPPRS
-814 RYEWRQLCS
+814 
-823 PLTPTSIWV
+823 
-832 LGVTLMALIA
+832 
-842 ITCVPVLAQPF
+842 
-853 RFGSVSVQVWL
+853 
-864 SCFVCGLLF
+864 
-873 LPGFQLIKKT
+873 
-883 ARLVDR
+883 
-889 SIRASQNR
+889 